1 MIGGIKM
8 NNNIELNELAR
19 RESERVE
26 WKENVANVE
35 DVIKTIVAFAN
46 DYSNLGGGYVVCGAK
61 EGKDVHGF
69 QKVIYQGLTANRI
82 REITQKVLS
91 DCRSKV
97 DPEIVPR
104 VEELPVLED
113 ESKRILVFIVPAT
126 NYAHSYR
133 VSQKDS
139 STYYIRSGSNTIEAR
154 NGLLRELLI
163 RKRQMEP
170 WDRRINPQATLEH
183 IDLIIF
189 RDYLQEMGLWS
200 PNKAFEDYISDKEK
214 LSDFTPPLSGKIG
227 LDPTPRLKN
236 FAILMF
242 GKKPLDFFYEAYAIF
257 STYKGRDR
265 SEPTGERQLITGTIV
280 QQARRL
286 IDLLNAE
293 SYTAFDKTTD
303 TPNQVKYP
311 SIALKEAVVNALVH
325 RDYETDQPVR
335 VTIFVDR
342 IEIYSP
348 GGLPI
353 QVDREKF
360 KAGKATA
367 YWRNQALNYLFNRLQ
382 LAQAEGQGI
391 PTILKAMKEE
401 GCPDPLFEIEPESVT
416 CILPAHPRHQILRE
430 INEVENKIVL
440 RNYTTAYNKLE
451 EILEKDA
458 YNFRALEL
466 FCEVNNLLETPQK
479 VYTFIKTNNLDFNKI
494 NSGTLIVIAET
505 LSSIPE
511 DKEIAGFA
519 ERLLNKAIA
528 GRLEEKQII
537 KVAYSLKKLGENEK
551 VESFI
556 NDIIITHPNLSKNPS
571 LLQQRARA
579 KIDLA
584 KICEQSAKD
593 TNHNKNIR
601 AKAWEQLRK
610 YLNEAE
616 KDLSHALEYTDSP
629 IERDWL
635 LRDLHFLQDMKKAS
649 QKPKSRNTTI
659 HISNLPIGISIEDL
673 EDIFSKYGEIEE
685 IEVPESYT
693 GENRNFA
700 FITFR
705 NRNEVISALKNKKS
719 IQEKYSIFV
728 HEYRPSPRRRR

>member
-1 MIGGIKM
+1 M
-8 NNNIELNELAR
+8 NNNIELNELAK

-26 WKENVANVE
+26 WKENVADIE

-69 QKVIYQGLTANRI
+69 QKVTYQGLTANRLREI
-82 REITQKVLS
+82 REKTLS

-104 VEELPVLED
+104 IEELPVPAD
-113 ESKRILVFIVPAT
+113 ESKRILVFIIPAT
-126 NYAHSYR
+126 NHAHSYR
-133 VSQKDS
+133 ARGKDA

-154 NGLLRELLI
+154 NGLLRELLV
-163 RKRQMEP
+163 RKRQIDP
-170 WDRRINPQATLEH
+170 WDRRINPQSTLEQ

-200 PNKAFEDYISDKEK
+200 ANKALEDYISDKEK
-214 LSDFTPPLSGKIG
+214 LSDFTPPLAGKIG
-227 LDPTPRLKN
+227 LESTLRLKN

-242 GKKPLDFFYEAYAIF
+242 GKKPLDFFYGAYAIF

-265 SEPTGERQLITGTIV
+265 SEPTGERQLITGTII

-286 IDLLNAE
+286 IELLNAE
-293 SYTAFDKTTD
+293 SYTAFDKATD

-325 RDYETDQPVR
+325 RDYESDQPVR

-342 IEIYSP
+342 IEIFSP

-391 PTILKAMKEE
+391 PTILKAMREE
-401 GCPDPLFEIEPESVT
+401 GCPPPVFEIETESVT

-430 INEVENKIVL
+430 IHDVENKIVL
-440 RNYTTAYNKLE
+440 RNYTAAYDKLE

-466 FCEVNNLLETPQK
+466 FCEVNNLLETPQQA
-479 VYTFIKTNNLDFNKI
+479 YEFIRANNLDFNKI
-494 NSGTLIVIAET
+494 NPGTLIVIAET
-505 LSSIPE
+505 LASIPE
-511 DKEIAGFA
+511 NKEIAGLA
-519 ERLLNKAIA
+519 ESLLNKAIA

-551 VESFI
+551 VENFI
-556 NDIIITHPNLSKNPS
+556 NDIFVTHPNLSKNSS

-593 TNHNKNIR
+593 RNHNKNIR
-601 AKAWEQLRK
+601 ARAWEQLRR
-610 YLNEAE
+610 YLHEAE
-616 KDLSHALEYTDSP
+616 KDLYYALEYTESP
-629 IERDWL
+629 IEKDWL

-649 QKPKSRNTTI
+649 QKPKNRNITI
-659 HISNLPIGISIEDL
+659 HISNLPMDTSQEEL
-673 EDIFSKYGEIEE
+673 KDIFSKYGEIEE

-693 GENRNFA
+693 GESKNFA
-700 FITFR
+700 FITF
-705 NRNEVISALKNKKS
+705 KNKNGVTNAFRDKKN
-719 IQEKYSIFV
+719 IVLRENKVFI
-728 HEYRPSPRRRR
+728 HEYRPKRNK